1 MVPIVDHLADEV
13 CNLVFEFDVRLAAD
27 GVGQVGF
34 RTVAEDGAA
43 VGFGG
48 VALFFELVE
57 VAADGFLRDLIVGSK
72 LADQNALFGAEF
84 CRISFLRSIANMVCP
99 FASAI
104 FVAAD

>member
-57 VAADGFLRDLIVGSK
+57 VAADGFLRDLIVRSK
-72 LADQNALFGAEF
+72 LADQKALFVAEILQNYVLAF
-84 CRISFLRSIANMVCP
+84 NC
-99 FASAI
+99 
-104 FVAAD
+104 